1 MLGDAGT
8 RKLISKK
15 DGIKRKDTH
24 DSSPKRLH
32 SRHSHL
38 QEKVTSI
45 ERAMD
50 IAIGDEGNPWDE
62 EEAA

>member
-8 RKLISKK
+8 RKSTSKK
-15 DGIKRKDTH
+15 DGVKRKDMH
-24 DSSPKRLH
+24 DFSPKQLQ
-32 SRHSHL
+32 SRHSQL
-38 QEKVTSI
+38 REKVTSI